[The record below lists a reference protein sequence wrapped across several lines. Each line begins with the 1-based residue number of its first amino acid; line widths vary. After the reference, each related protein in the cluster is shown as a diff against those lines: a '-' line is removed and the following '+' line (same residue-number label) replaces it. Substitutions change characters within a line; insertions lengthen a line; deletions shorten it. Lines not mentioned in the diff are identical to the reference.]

1 MKKSGKKISKKKI
14 LTYINSSNPWLG
26 KNGEVQSLA
35 NQMPKDETGKKSIR
49 QNDIKKKNHN

>member
-14 LTYINSSNPWLG
+14 LTYINSSNPWLE

-49 QNDIKKKNHN
+49 QNDIK